1 MVSRDPPP
9 YTQDQIAAMTSPEEK
24 IRAMAEL
31 KSYIVRMKKENELR
45 SNGYSGSGYRNTS
58 GTFNHHESPHYPRGS
73 YRGAYHGG
81 RGRGHTP
88 YHPYSRPYTT
98 PHFAHSSVAVKG
110 TGNAIQSLKVKE
122 EEDLPQTTTDGTVS
136 SSSDHQQPESRRLC
150 AIFTSTGQCSRPACY
165 LVHDPDKQAVCKPW
179 FYKDSCAKGDYCSL
193 PHDASSHNAPT
204 CLHFQAGRCTKE
216 DCRFAHI
223 RVNPTALN
231 CVAFGRMGY
240 CEKGDTCAELH
251 AHECPDFANT
261 GDCYYGESCRLSHI
275 RRATRMRKATRGSSP
290 AHSPSSNSPGTSD
303 TPDEGMDTAQD
314 APEWTMPKNANP
326 QTPQQFTQQ
335 ADFVAF
341 ETDE

>member
-31 KSYIVRMKKENELR
+31 KSYIARMKKENELR

-122 EEDLPQTTTDGTVS
+122 EEDLPQATADGTVS

-150 AIFTSTGQCSRPACY
+150 AIFTS
-165 LVHDPDKQAVCKPW
+165 
-179 FYKDSCAKGDYCSL
+179 
-193 PHDASSHNAPT
+193 
-204 CLHFQAGRCTKE
+204 
-216 DCRFAHI
+216 
-223 RVNPTALN
+223 
-231 CVAFGRMGY
+231 
-240 CEKGDTCAELH
+240 
-251 AHECPDFANT
+251 T

-290 AHSPSSNSPGTSD
+290 ALSPSSNSPGTSD

-314 APEWTMPKNANP
+314 APEWTMPKNATP

>member
-150 AIFTSTGQCSRPACY
+150 AIFTSTG
-165 LVHDPDKQAVCKPW
+165 
-179 FYKDSCAKGDYCSL
+179 
-193 PHDASSHNAPT
+193 
-204 CLHFQAGRCTKE
+204 RCTKE

>member
-1 MVSRDPPP
+1 
-9 YTQDQIAAMTSPEEK
+9 
-24 IRAMAEL
+24 
-31 KSYIVRMKKENELR
+31 MKKENELR

-73 YRGAYHGG
+73 YRGVYHGG
-81 RGRGHTP
+81 RGRGYTP

-122 EEDLPQTTTDGTVS
+122 EEDLPQATADSTVS
-136 SSSDHQQPESRRLC
+136 SSNDHQQPESRRLC
-150 AIFTSTGQCSRPACY
+150 AIFTSTGISTKRQFRDLSLPFCASNIWTGQCSRPACY

-290 AHSPSSNSPGTSD
+290 AHSPSSNSPGASD

-314 APEWTMPKNANP
+314 APEWMMPKNATL

>member
-31 KSYIVRMKKENELR
+31 KSYIARMKKENELR

-122 EEDLPQTTTDGTVS
+122 EEDLPQATADGTVS

-150 AIFTSTGQCSRPACY
+150 AIFTST
-165 LVHDPDKQAVCKPW
+165 
-179 FYKDSCAKGDYCSL
+179 
-193 PHDASSHNAPT
+193 
-204 CLHFQAGRCTKE
+204 GRCTKE

-261 GDCYYGESCRLSHI
+261 GDCYYGESCRLSHV

-290 AHSPSSNSPGTSD
+290 ALSPSSNSPGTSD

-314 APEWTMPKNANP
+314 APEWTMPKNATP